1 MGWFELKIYTTH
13 QAIEAVANMLYKLD
27 INGVIIEDPEDS
39 IYLDSESDDW
49 DYIDFEEVKPIDK
62 RPAVIG
68 YVSKIKCYEDT
79 LNFLTSEMM
88 NIKKSGL
95 NVGDFEIQ
103 INEVDNQDWENEWKK
118 YYKPFSVGKTLYVY
132 PSWEKIDEDI
142 KKIVIS
148 IDPGGAFG
156 SGIHETTS
164 TCMEALEEYLSNGDN
179 VFDIGCGS
187 GILSITAAKLGAIK
201 VTGVDN
207 SAVAIETAKENVK
220 LNKVE
225 DIVNIINGN
234 LADKLE
240 DKANI
245 VVANIIAEII
255 ISLSEYIGDYI
266 KDDGY
271 FITSGIINGKE
282 QEVVDGLKKN
292 NFEILKMIN
301 KGEWNTIVSKKR

>member
-68 YVSKIKCYEDT
+68 YVSKIKGYEDIF
-79 LNFLTSEMM
+79 NFLTEEMM
-88 NIKKSGL
+88 SIKKSGL
-95 NVGDFEIQ
+95 DVGVFEIQ
-103 INEVDNQDWENEWKK
+103 INEVDNHDWENEWKK
-118 YYKPFSVGKTLYVY
+118 YYKPFNVGKSLYVC
-132 PSWEKIDEDI
+132 PSWEKIDRNI
-142 KKIVIS
+142 NKIVIS

-164 TCMEALEEYLSNGDN
+164 TCMEALEEYLNKGDS

-220 LNKVE
+220 LNKVD
-225 DIVNIINGN
+225 DIVDIINGN
-234 LADKLE
+234 LTDKID
-240 DKANI
+240 DKADI

-255 ISLSEYIGDYI
+255 ISLSEYIGNYI

-271 FITSGIINGKE
+271 FITSGIINGKR
-282 QEVVDGLKKN
+282 QGVVDELEKY
-292 NFEILKMIN
+292 NFKILKIVN